1 MEDNGFVNDTIPYE
15 DEFLYGHF
23 PDDFVWSV
31 ATASYQVEGGWD
43 ADGEEFCFTGFAQS
57 VFVPVFMLYF

>member
-1 MEDNGFVNDTIPYE
+1 LFDRDLMEDNGFVNDTIPYE

-43 ADGEEFCFTGFAQS
+43 ADGEEF
-57 VFVPVFMLYF
+57 